1 MISSLV
7 VWIFNWQSA
16 ECRGFLDEFDT
27 FVFASVLMLLLQR
40 RAHLRLCV
48 EIWSRMEHDS

>member
-16 ECRGFLDEFDT
+16 ECRGFLEEFDIL
-27 FVFASVLMLLLQR
+27 VFLSVLMLLLQR

-48 EIWSRMEHDS
+48 EIWSGMERDS